1 MLDYILAH
9 TPAKKVDF
17 IGQNIGASIA
27 LEALASTPYI
37 DKVNTVTV
45 LQPCFVVNMGLF
57 GTAETYRSTY

>member
-1 MLDYILAH
+1 MLNYILDN

-27 LEALASTPYI
+27 LEALASMPYI

-45 LQPCFVVNMGLF
+45 L
-57 GTAETYRSTY
+57 